1 MFCDSVRTKL
11 PTALIITKIMKNY
24 KIKSVL
30 VPFDFS
36 HGALNALKVADKF
49 AIEFNAKIELLNVIE
64 PSMNIGSPNFHFS
77 PFRSLE
83 NYLSKSAR
91 AIENY
96 LFKNSINPEA
106 YSYNIEYGFC
116 CGTIINRLKKQKF
129 DLVIVQ
135 DNTHN
140 YLSRLISKYNPLKI
154 METTQTPVIAVN
166 KYYRIVDFKNIILPI
181 RNLPN
186 WYDKLPFMV
195 SLAKQT
201 GGKIH
206 AVGINE
212 TEGSFSKEFKLIFDE
227 AVAALDRVNVLSSI
241 SRFCGD
247 DCLKGLKK
255 ISEKQNGDLIA
266 ITPAKSITSI
276 NSIFRPSLYSRLIP
290 VSPAPIFGVKLV

>member
-1 MFCDSVRTKL
+1 MNDF
-11 PTALIITKIMKNY
+11 
-24 KIKSVL
+24 KIKHVL

-49 AIEFNAKIELLNVIE
+49 AVEFNARVHLLNIIE
-64 PSMNIGSPNFHFS
+64 PSLNFGPPNFHFS
-77 PFRSLE
+77 QFR
-83 NYLSKSAR
+83 NIDGYLAKSER
-91 AIENY
+91 AIETY
-96 LFKNSINPEA
+96 LSKNSINPGA
-106 YSYNIEYGFC
+106 YSYSIEYGFC
-116 CGTIINRLKKQKF
+116 CSSIIDQLKKQKF

-154 METTQTPVIAVN
+154 METTKTPVIAVN
-166 KYYRIVDFKNIILPI
+166 KYYRIVDFRNIILPI

-195 SLAKQT
+195 SLAQRT

-212 TEGSFSKEFKLIFDE
+212 TESSFSKEFKLIFDE
-227 AVAALDRVNVLSSI
+227 AVAALDRVNVLSSV

-247 DCLKGLKK
+247 DCLKELKK
-255 ISEKQNGDLIA
+255 ISETQNGDLIA
-266 ITPAKSITSI
+266 ITPAKSISSI
-276 NSIFRPSLYSRLIP
+276 KSIFKPTLYSRLIP
-290 VSPAPIFGVKLV
+290 VSPAPIFGVRLD